1 MAECGPVGFESADCA
16 GNLKDLG
23 EFVRYRQLDK
33 IIELVPGE
41 RIVATRQLHENE
53 DYLRDHFPLFPVMP
67 GVMMLEALF
76 QASMWLIHAT
86 DNFEH
91 SMLTLDEVRNV
102 KFADFMQPGQVLTV
116 TVEWDKSDENTV
128 KVKAQGMRGDVVAVS
143 GRLVIG
149 KRNLGSHGDVQL
161 QAADEFARSTMRQEI
176 EQLIA
181 NGSSAT
187 AGA

>member
-1 MAECGPVGFESADCA
+1 
-16 GNLKDLG
+16 
-23 EFVRYRQLDK
+23 VRYRQLDK
-33 IIELVPGE
+33 IIELVPGQK
-41 RIVATRQLHENE
+41 IVASRELHKDE

-76 QASMWLIHAT
+76 QASIWLIHAT
-86 DNFEH
+86 DNFQH

-116 TVEWDKSDENTV
+116 TVEWEKSDDKTV
-128 KVKAQGMRGDVVAVS
+128 KVKAAGMRGDVVAVS

-149 KRNLGSHGDVQL
+149 KKNLGDEADPQL
-161 QAADEFARSTMRQEI
+161 LAADERARATMRQQI

-181 NGSSAT
+181 NGSALGPSAV
-187 AGA
+187 

>member
-1 MAECGPVGFESADCA
+1 
-16 GNLKDLG
+16 
-23 EFVRYRQLDK
+23 VRYRQLDK

-41 RIVATRQLHENE
+41 RIVATRELHQDE

-116 TVEWDKSDENTV
+116 TVEWEKADEKTV
-128 KVKAQGMRGDVVAVS
+128 KVKATGMRGDVVAVS
-143 GRLVIG
+143 GRLIIG
-149 KRNLGSHGDVQL
+149 KTNLGDGTDPQMLAS
-161 QAADEFARSTMRQEI
+161 DEFARADMRREI

-181 NGSSAT
+181 THSIDQLQ
-187 AGA
+187 

>member
-1 MAECGPVGFESADCA
+1 M
-16 GNLKDLG
+16 
-23 EFVRYRQLDK
+23 RYRQLDK

-41 RIVATRQLHENE
+41 KIVASRELHKDE

-91 SMLTLDEVRNV
+91 AMLTLDEVRNV

-116 TVEWDKSDENTV
+116 TVEWEKSDENSV
-128 KVKAQGMRGDVVAVS
+128 KVKANGMRGDTLAVS

-149 KRNLGSHGDVQL
+149 KRNLGDGNDPQL
-161 QAADEFARSTMRQEI
+161 SAADEFARATMRQQI
-176 EQLIA
+176 EQLLA
-181 NGSSAT
+181 NGAASSPS
-187 AGA
+187 

>member
-1 MAECGPVGFESADCA
+1 M
-16 GNLKDLG
+16 
-23 EFVRYRQLDK
+23 RYRQLDK

-41 RIVATRQLHENE
+41 RIVASRELHKDE

-91 SMLTLDEVRNV
+91 AMLTLDEVRNV

-116 TVEWDKSDENTV
+116 TVEWEKSDENSV
-128 KVKAQGMRGDVVAVS
+128 KVKANGMRGDTLAVS

-149 KRNLGSHGDVQL
+149 KKNLGDGSDPQL
-161 QAADEFARSTMRQEI
+161 LAADEFARATMRQQI
-176 EQLIA
+176 EQLLA
-181 NGSSAT
+181 NGAVSSPL
-187 AGA
+187 

>member
-1 MAECGPVGFESADCA
+1 M
-16 GNLKDLG
+16 
-23 EFVRYRQLDK
+23 RYRQLDQ
-33 IIELVPGE
+33 IIELIPGK
-41 RIVATRQLHENE
+41 RIVATRQLHKDE

-67 GVMMLEALF
+67 GVMMLEALV

-116 TVEWDKSDENTV
+116 TVEWDKSDEHSV
-128 KVKAQGMRGDVVAVS
+128 KVKATGMRDDVVAVN

-149 KRNLGSHGDVQL
+149 KKNLGDGTDPQML
-161 QAADEFARSTMRQEI
+161 AADEFARSTMRQEI
-176 EQLIA
+176 QKLLDA
-181 NGSSAT
+181 RSQVNSQPS
-187 AGA
+187 